1 MKLQNLFLFLF
12 ISLFF
17 IGCQSGPQLS
27 PEELQAKWQSPLA
40 ISAMNVGICQSVA
53 ETAKSVQAGTSE
65 GFSAFGELMGAA
77 IMIQAVDETLAEAE
91 PANDQTDLLH
101 DLKDDSAALKEIIG
115 PWMNDEISSADVLDS
130 IDDIC
135 ADTEATFEAVVAAA
149 RKDGLSDEAA
159 SAILEEMENSMNAL
173 TEDSE

>member
-12 ISLFF
+12 ISLFI
-17 IGCQSGPQLS
+17 IGCQSGPKLT

-53 ETAKSVQAGTSE
+53 ETAGSVQAGTSE
-65 GFSAFGELMGAA
+65 GFSAFGGLFGAA
-77 IMIQAVDETLAEAE
+77 MMIQAVDEVLAEAE
-91 PANDQTDLLH
+91 PAPDQTRLLSAMEE
-101 DLKDDSAALKEIIG
+101 DSAALKEIVG
-115 PWMNDEISSADVLDS
+115 PWIKNEINSADVLNS

-135 ADTEATFEAVVAAA
+135 ADTEATFENVVAAA

-159 SAILEEMENSMNAL
+159 STILEEMENSMKAL
-173 TEDSE
+173 TEETE